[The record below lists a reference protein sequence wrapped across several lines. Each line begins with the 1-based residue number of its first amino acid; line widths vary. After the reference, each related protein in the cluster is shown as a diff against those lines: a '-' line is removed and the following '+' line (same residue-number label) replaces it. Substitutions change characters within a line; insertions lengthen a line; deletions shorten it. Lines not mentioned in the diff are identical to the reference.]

1 MINYMPAVLNLP
13 RRVYLALW
21 LNEERRLLLL
31 RVAVVLAVVGLSY
44 YLGRRPWYANYI
56 YLLVVAVPGALLLL
70 RQPQI
75 GIAGLVVAALVVP
88 ITLNTGTESRINAPM
103 MLIMAL
109 AGLWLFDMIINQG
122 QIQFMRSRSLLALVA
137 LVIVA
142 ILAFIG
148 GQLPWFREAQGA
160 SMSAQMGGLFL
171 FVFSALVYAWVGH
184 HLRDIKWLKLA
195 VWAFI
200 VLGTVYVLGLTFS
213 PLAWLTNYF
222 PRPISAGS
230 LFWVWL
236 GAMMFSQLLINRDLG
251 WRWRIVLGV
260 GLGIMLYFAVVV
272 NYDWKSGFVPT
283 VIAIAFILGIRYP
296 RLIVAAVLLGLTPLV
311 SLTDEIIESDLYS
324 FETRID
330 AWVIMWEIIKVNPL
344 FGLGPANYYFYTP
357 LFSIRGYNVSFNSH
371 NQYVDVV
378 AQIGLLGLICLL
390 WFFWEIGKIGWGL
403 MKRAPEGFEKAF
415 AFGAMGGL
423 VGTIVAGMLGD
434 WIVPFVYNVGFSGF
448 RASMFAWLFLGAL
461 LAMHHMYPL
470 AEES

>member
-21 LNEERRLLLL
+21 LNEERRLLLI

-44 YLGRRPWYANYI
+44 YLGRRPWYASYI

-75 GIAGLVVAALVVP
+75 GIAGLIVAALVVP
-88 ITLNTGTESRINAPM
+88 LTLNTGTESRINAPM
-103 MLIMAL
+103 MLIVAL
-109 AGLWLFDMIINQG
+109 TGLWLFDMIINQG

-137 LVIVA
+137 LVVVA

-148 GQLPWFREAQGA
+148 GHLPWFREVQGA
-160 SMSAQMGGLFL
+160 SASAQMGGLIL
-171 FVFSALVYAWVGH
+171 FVFSALLYAWVGH

-195 VWAFI
+195 VWVFI
-200 VLGTVYVLGLTFS
+200 ILGMVYVMGLTFS
-213 PLAWLTNYF
+213 PLRWLTNYF
-222 PRPISAGS
+222 PRPIAAGS

-236 GAMMFSQLLINRDLG
+236 GAMAFSQLLINRDLH
-251 WRWRIVLGV
+251 WRWRVVLGL
-260 GLGIMLYFAVVV
+260 GLGVVLYFAVIV

-283 VIAIAFILGIRYP
+283 VIAIAFILGMWLP
-296 RLIVAAVLLGLTPLV
+296 RLIIAAVLLGLTPLV
-311 SLTDEIIESDLYS
+311 NLGGEIIESDLYS
-324 FETRID
+324 FETRIE
-330 AWVIMWEIIKVNPL
+330 AWEVLLEIIKVNPL

-461 LAMHHMYPL
+461 LAMHHMYPP

>member
-13 RRVYLALW
+13 RRVYFALW

-44 YLGRRPWYANYI
+44 YLGRRPWYANYV

-103 MLIMAL
+103 MLIVAL

-142 ILAFIG
+142 ILATIG

-160 SMSAQMGGLFL
+160 SVSAQMGGLFL
-171 FVFSALVYAWVGH
+171 FVFSALVYTWVGH

-213 PLAWLTNYF
+213 PLGWLTNYF

-311 SLTDEIIESDLYS
+311 SLTGEIIESDLYS

-330 AWVIMWEIIKVNPL
+330 AWEVLLEIIKVNPL

-434 WIVPFVYNVGFSGF
+434 WIVPFVYNIGFSGF

-461 LAMHHMYPL
+461 LAMHHMYPP